1 MRAGPLALLALFAA
15 DMLAAEPYRPK
26 LPMEIPVLV
35 IKYFPVKPINLDEQV
50 KHYQEY
56 WKKVEKDQKVPKPK

>member
-1 MRAGPLALLALFAA
+1 
-15 DMLAAEPYRPK
+15 
-26 LPMEIPVLV
+26 MEIPVLV